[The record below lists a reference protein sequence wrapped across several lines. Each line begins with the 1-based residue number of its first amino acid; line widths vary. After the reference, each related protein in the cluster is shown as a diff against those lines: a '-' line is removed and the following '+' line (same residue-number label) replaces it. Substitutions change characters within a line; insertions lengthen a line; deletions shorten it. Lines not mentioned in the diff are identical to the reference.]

1 MIFFDANAS
10 RSTIGYGAMQ
20 TAALQQGKTIV
31 NQLGAL

>member
-20 TAALQQGKTIV
+20 IAAPQQGKTIV
-31 NQLGAL
+31 NQLRAL